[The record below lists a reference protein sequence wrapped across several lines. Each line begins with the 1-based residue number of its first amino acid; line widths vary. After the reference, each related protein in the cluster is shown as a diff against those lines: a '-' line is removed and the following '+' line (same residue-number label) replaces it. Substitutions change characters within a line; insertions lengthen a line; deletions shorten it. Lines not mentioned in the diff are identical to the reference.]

1 MIINKENLTKITIW
15 LSVLTAIA
23 AGITSVSYALRF
35 SRNYYWLIVL
45 IAAINTAYYLVLAL
59 KRIPIAKSMVMFL
72 SINAAVTILIILSGN
87 SYYYTITADN
97 VTRLESRGLNF
108 ISFYYLS
115 YIFTIT
121 AGFFTWLIVNRNSR
135 KSLNK
140 IIEKPTI
147 LYNIPILSVI
157 TALIIGVFGVIYSF
171 RYSGNYFWIILPVC
185 IFNTAYFLIMALK
198 HKPIFKSML
207 LYIGINVAVTLII
220 VFLSKLLNQS
230 MNYTSYYSNDALIF
244 VLIYYVSY
252 IITIPAVFFT
262 WLSVH
267 SSDKAKKYKEMM
279 NEENKGKRQTAG
291 T

>member
-1 MIINKENLTKITIW
+1 MIINKENLMKITIW

-45 IAAINTAYYLVLAL
+45 IAAINTAYYLVLAM

-87 SYYYTITADN
+87 SYYYTVAADN
-97 VTRLESRGLNF
+97 VPRIENRGLDF
-108 ISFYYLS
+108 IGSYYLS
-115 YIFTIT
+115 YIFTIA

-140 IIEKPTI
+140 IIDKPTI
-147 LYNIPILSVI
+147 LYNIPILSII

-171 RYSGNYFWIILPVC
+171 RYSDNYFWIVLLVF

-230 MNYTSYYSNDALIF
+230 MNNTSYYSNDALIF
-244 VLIYYVSY
+244 VLAYYATYLIS
-252 IITIPAVFFT
+252 IPVAFFT
-262 WLSVH
+262 WLIVH
-267 SSDKAKKYKEMM
+267 SSANTKNMQKTI
-279 NEENKGKRQTAG
+279 NEENEEK
-291 T
+291 

>member
-1 MIINKENLTKITIW
+1 MIINKENLMKITIW

-45 IAAINTAYYLVLAL
+45 IAAINTTYYLILVL
-59 KRIPIAKSMVMFL
+59 RNIPIAKSMVMFL
-72 SINAAVTILIILSGN
+72 SINAAVSILIILSGN
-87 SYYYTITADN
+87 SYYYTVAADN
-97 VTRLESRGLNF
+97 VPRIESRGLNF

-121 AGFFTWLIVNRNSR
+121 AGFITWLIVNRNSR

-147 LYNIPILSVI
+147 LNNIPILSVI
-157 TALIIGVFGVIYSF
+157 TALVIGVFGVLYSF

-185 IFNTAYFLIMALK
+185 IFNTVYFLRMVLK
-198 HKPIFKSML
+198 RKPIFKKML
-207 LYIGINVAVTLII
+207 LYIGINAAVTLII
-220 VFLSKLLNQS
+220 LYLSKLVNQS
-230 MNYTSYYSNDALIF
+230 INFTSYYNNDDLLF

-279 NEENKGKRQTAG
+279 NEENKEK
-291 T
+291 